1 MKVEEMD
8 DLDRSIAEWKERCPE
23 FAEGFKEGYESFKV
37 GVLLCLSR
45 EKAGLT
51 KEEMADKLGSIRS
64 VITRIE
70 NDAGSMRVSTL
81 RKYAKVLGKKVNLEI
96 I

>member
-1 MKVEEMD
+1 MD
-8 DLDRSIAEWKERCPE
+8 DLDKYIEKRKKWDKE
-23 FAEGFKEGYESFKV
+23 FAEGFDEGYENFKV

-45 EKAGLT
+45 EQAGLT
-51 KEEMADKLGSIRS
+51 KEELARRIGTTRSI
-64 VITRIE
+64 ITRIE

-81 RKYAKVLGKKVNLEI
+81 RKYADALGKQINLEI

>member
-1 MKVEEMD
+1 MD
-8 DLDRSIAEWKERCPE
+8 DLDRSIEGRKNLDKK
-23 FAEGFKEGYESFKV
+23 FADGFEEGYESFKV

-45 EKAGLT
+45 EETGLT
-51 KEEMADKLGSIRS
+51 KQEMAIKLGTTRS

-81 RKYAKVLGKKVNLEI
+81 RKYAKALGKKG
-96 I
+96 

>member
-1 MKVEEMD
+1 MD
-8 DLDRSIAEWKERCPE
+8 DLDRYIEERKKRDKE
-23 FAEGFKEGYESFKV
+23 FAEGFDEGYESFKV

-45 EKAGLT
+45 EEAGLT
-51 KEEMADKLGSIRS
+51 KQEMADKLGTAKS

-81 RKYAKVLGKKVNLEI
+81 RKYAKALGKNVNLKI
-96 I
+96 V